1 MSECCSFCWAETAAR
16 WLSAWHVS
24 SYKYFSPSTLCP
36 MHLPAV
42 GDILL
47 NSRVVGC
54 PFAALQPQYD
64 VPDMWPP
71 DVSYFPPPTTSFQTI
86 FIQKFHIKIQFSGGS
101 SSLNSSQLP
110 SNFIQIL
117 LKSKFIFSVHEDKMS
132 QTSQKSSGGHV
143 CSRNGRR
150 LCLVGA
156 SGGPSK
162 RQIFQKCPAHPPHLG
177 HEILE
182 TK

>member
-1 MSECCSFCWAETAAR
+1 MCRRINISAPQLCARCICQPLAIFCSIVESLGALLQLYSHNMTFQICGRQMSHIFHLRPRHFKQFSFKNFTSKSNFFR
-16 WLSAWHVS
+16 RLI
-24 SYKYFSPSTLCP
+24 KLK
-36 MHLPAV
+36 
-42 GDILL
+42 L
-47 NSRVVGC
+47 N
-54 PFAALQPQYD
+54 
-64 VPDMWPP
+64 
-71 DVSYFPPPTTSFQTI
+71 FPPI
-86 FIQKFHIKIQFSGGS
+86 
-101 SSLNSSQLP
+101 
-110 SNFIQIL
+110 IQIL
-117 LKSKFIFSVHEDKMS
+117 FKSKFIFSVHEDKMS